1 MFTFIT
7 KRDEK
12 AELVETF
19 TNVLNAPETARQKW
33 RTKDGWRKIYRAR
46 DYLVDEAG
54 AVIVVCRPGIE
65 KTVYYDDEYPNPLP
79 RETDK
84 RKAYWMELN
93 LERFD
98 IFPGFSDW
106 LKARDELRKDG
117 YTTGTFLE
125 LPWLEWDTN
134 RVPNSHIKL
143 FKAPAHMQWADEL
156 PNGWQ
161 RRTLTEDEIAQLEE
175 VHEFMK
181 ARYIK
186 RLETY
191 WRRYSDQI
199 ASCGYWANR

>member
-19 TNVLNAPETARQKW
+19 TDVLNAPDIARWKW
-33 RTKDGWRKIYRAR
+33 NTKDGWRKFYRTR
-46 DYLVDEAG
+46 DYLVDETG
-54 AVIVVCRPGIE
+54 AVIEICRPGID
-65 KTVYYDDEYPNPLP
+65 KVIYYDDEYPDPLP
-79 RETDK
+79 RK
-84 RKAYWMELN
+84 GAARKEYWMYHN
-93 LERFD
+93 MQDFD
-98 IFPGFSDW
+98 AFPGFSAW
-106 LKARDELRKDG
+106 LEERDEWRKNG
-117 YTTGTFLE
+117 YTIGSFLE
-125 LPWLEWDTN
+125 LPWFDWDTN
-134 RVPNSHIKL
+134 RVPNSRVKF

-175 VHEFMK
+175 VHELMK
-181 ARYIK
+181 ARYMK

>member
-12 AELVETF
+12 ANLVEAF
-19 TNVLNAPETARQKW
+19 TEVLNAPETARQKW
-33 RTKDGWRKIYRAR
+33 CTKDGWRKHYCAK
-46 DYLVDEAG
+46 DYLVDENG
-54 AVIVVCRPGIE
+54 AVIEVCKPGIV

-79 RETDK
+79 REGAA
-84 RKAYWMELN
+84 RKEYWMQYN
-93 LERFD
+93 IWRFD
-98 IFPGFSDW
+98 AIPGLSAW
-106 LKARDELRKDG
+106 LEARDEWRKNG
-117 YTTGTFLE
+117 YTIGSFLE
-125 LPWLEWDTN
+125 LPWFDWDTN
-134 RVPNSHIKL
+134 RVPNSRVKF

-175 VHEFMK
+175 VHELMK

-186 RLETY
+186 RLETS